1 MAALRCEMFMGSR
14 GPGAISSVELG
25 LSTGTMFIRKPTL
38 FSYSPGVGG
47 EARLATQGS
56 CGLGQGFR

>member
-1 MAALRCEMFMGSR
+1 
-14 GPGAISSVELG
+14 
-25 LSTGTMFIRKPTL
+25 MFIRRPTL

-56 CGLGQGFR
+56 CGLGQGFRRVSPQVFLTATVSERTF